1 VGLTRTKRRQE
12 LIMQQMRAQQE
23 SFVSTFADVD
33 SDDDDH
39 TEDDGDLSMLDKNG
53 KAEEGEIVS
62 FGTCIVCQE
71 DLNTA
76 NLPSGSKPFGSL
88 GLVQPSRLV
97 RRHPGGDF
105 NYLNESLAAPF
116 IGPIRGKCRQRW

>member
-1 VGLTRTKRRQE
+1 
-12 LIMQQMRAQQE
+12 MQQMRAQQE